1 MKYFDTHVHLNI
13 EPLKEQ
19 FDSLMNEYEKN
30 DIFVNIIGTCID
42 DSIIAIEQASQ
53 SKNAYCTIGIHP
65 CECYNINLLDAI
77 NKLRMLY
84 NTKPNSIIAI
94 GECGLDYHYPD
105 TNKQIQIEFLKAQ
118 IELSIELDLPLIL
131 HIRDAHDDAIN
142 ILSEYKL
149 KNVII
154 HCYTDNLEYAKRYI
168 ELGFYISFPG
178 VITFKKLSW
187 LREVISKIDVNH
199 ILSETDGPWL
209 SPEPHRGKINHSGN
223 LVYINQCIADQ
234 LNLSLDDT
242 NKILVRNAI
251 NVLKL

>member
-19 FDSLMNEYEKN
+19 FNDLINEYEKN

-42 DSIIAIEQASQ
+42 DSIIAIDQANQ

-65 CECYNINLLDAI
+65 SECYNINLLETIA
-77 NKLRMLY
+77 KLRNLY
-84 NTKPNSIIAI
+84 NTKPNKIIAI

-105 TNKQIQIEFLKAQ
+105 TNKQQQIEFFEAQ
-118 IELSIELDLPLIL
+118 IKLSIELNLPLIL

-142 ILSEYKL
+142 ILKMYKL

-154 HCYTDNLEYAKRYI
+154 HCYTDNLNYAERYI
-168 ELGFYISFPG
+168 KLGFYISFPG
-178 VITFKKLSW
+178 VITFKKMSW
-187 LREVISKIDVNH
+187 LREIISKIDLNH

-209 SPEPHRGKINHSGN
+209 SPEPHRGKINHSTN

-234 LNLSLDDT
+234 LNLSLQDI
-242 NKILVRNAI
+242 NKILFRNAI

>member
-19 FDSLMNEYEKN
+19 FNNLINKYEKN
-30 DIFVNIIGTCID
+30 GIFINIIGTCID
-42 DSIIAIEQASQ
+42 DSIIAIDQANQ

-65 CECYNINLLDAI
+65 SECYNINLLETIA
-77 NKLRMLY
+77 KLRNLY
-84 NTKPNSIIAI
+84 NTKPNKIIAI

-105 TNKQIQIEFLKAQ
+105 TNKQQQIEFFEAQ
-118 IELSIELDLPLIL
+118 IKLSIELNLPLIL

-142 ILSEYKL
+142 ILKMYKL

-154 HCYTDNLEYAKRYI
+154 HCYTDNLNYAERYI
-168 ELGFYISFPG
+168 KLGFYISFPG
-178 VITFKKLSW
+178 VITFKKMSW
-187 LREVISKIDVNH
+187 LREIISKIDLNH

-209 SPEPHRGKINHSGN
+209 SPEPHRGKINHSTN

-234 LNLSLDDT
+234 LNLSLQDI
-242 NKILVRNAI
+242 NEILFRNAI